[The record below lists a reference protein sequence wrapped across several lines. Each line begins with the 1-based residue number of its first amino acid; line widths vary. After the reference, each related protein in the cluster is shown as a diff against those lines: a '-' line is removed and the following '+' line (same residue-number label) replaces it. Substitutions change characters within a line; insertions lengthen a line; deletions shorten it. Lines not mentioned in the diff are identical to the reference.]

1 MKNIFLKIIVLIL
14 FFLVTFVNADIN
26 ISQKA
31 HAGVMQFNGTSYIIA
46 SEPNLTTYNTFT
58 SEAWFQPSYML
69 DGTNYDLVR
78 VDDQLIRISYS
89 GGSYYLLVGI
99 GSGLGYEEFTTDI
112 SSIFEINNWNHVTMT
127 YDGDFIRG
135 YINGEEVINSN
146 KTNDGNLI
154 NGDNDN
160 NLTIGISTTT
170 TYGYV
175 NLFKGLMDE
184 VRVWNIAR
192 SSTEINSTMNKQ
204 LDGNESGLVA
214 YYNFDEVVG
223 NIVIDIANSDYN
235 GTIEGN
241 GTRLNFLGDGLNFDG
256 DDDYVN
262 INDDNSTNT
271 HLYALDGNITL
282 SSWIKID
289 GLHSTTY
296 SEVISRYGT
305 SNGYILRVKNSS
317 GIIQMVNKN
326 ADTEHNISSTKAIT
340 DNLWHYI
347 VATYDGSYQRL
358 YIDGIENNSTY
369 VGANAIGAS
378 AGTLTFGATS
388 TLVSELKGNIAETSI
403 WNRALS
409 EREINKYMYISLDG
423 NESGLL
429 GYWSL
434 NEGDG
439 NITYDRSSYAN
450 EGNIS
455 GAEWNTTA
463 PIIYG
468 NNLYTQGLSTKI
480 VKLNVENNI
489 TEAILADPLTPANGS
504 VDFNSSFATYS
515 YIPTDYID
523 DTFIINANDTSTEAN
538 LTINIK
544 KRNMYGLIDTN
555 ESVNFGLT
563 DVAVTK
569 TLTINNLNLG
579 DLIIDNVYLTN
590 SFNSTFEIV
599 NNCST
604 ALSANTSCD
613 INITYTPQIN
623 DFRATTLQIESND
636 AFDSNKNIMI
646 YGYGQGF
653 GEIKGNANHSLAVK
667 RDNTLWAWGNNLE
680 GQLGDGTNTDSNTP
694 IQILTDVISVDG
706 YDHTLALKKDGTL
719 WAWGNNTYGQLGD
732 ENDTNLNTPTQ
743 ISLNNIVKL
752 ETGGNHSMV
761 LDSNGKVWSWGYN
774 ANGELGDGNNTDL
787 NIPTKISSLTD
798 IVSISAGGNHNL
810 ALKNDGS
817 VWSWGKNHKGQLGDN
832 SIVNNSTPTKISS
845 LSNIIYI
852 SAGNAHNFAI
862 KNDGTIWG
870 WGYNGVGALGD
881 GTNTDRYAPTQITS
895 LTDILFIESG
905 GDHTL
910 ALDSNNILWSSGYN
924 VSGQLGDGNNTD
936 KNTFTQISSLSDI
949 KIVIG
954 GDKDTLAVDNNGSVW
969 SFGDNTYGQLGDETI
984 INKNTPTDI
993 NFNLYT
999 TNIQFNLTNINLS
1012 EHNITSIK
1020 IYGVDDNSEE
1030 FNLTN
1035 LIDGDN
1041 NFTTLIYNFDNNYS
1055 IELNVS
1061 VNTIETNWYY
1071 NFNDGL
1077 LYPDNNLSDEFKNQ
1091 LNITNNLFLID
1102 TNSINWNIPNI
1113 IYTGEEYTL
1122 TKDIIHNNN
1131 LTIEANATLYTD
1143 DYNLTIDGDLILYGS
1158 IISSSNIT
1166 VKGDTYI
1173 WLGESANSSIND
1185 ELILNGDLTFSS
1197 VTGDSRFYQPFINK
1211 LSLNSSSSQNIYMDS
1226 ISWQYYFNSIEL
1238 NNTNEVN
1245 FYLNNYNGI
1254 DVSGSFTQNSTP
1266 INIYSN
1272 GTLISTTPSFEYF
1285 YFYDTENYQFNTV
1298 PYIETLF
1305 IDNTQIIDFNF
1316 TANNIVMSY
1325 NYDINSTG
1333 EISSTPP
1340 DITNLITAESTYN
1353 TLKYFID
1360 VTSDSGYD
1368 LNLITLPNYNIYYI
1382 SFNNLKGEIKN
1393 LTSTLSGV
1401 SFYNTNEI
1409 NISNSNFTLE
1419 YMNIDSYSKI
1429 NLIDSDININ
1439 SSLYVYDSNISLT
1452 NSDLFTNYL
1461 SMSGESNYTK
1471 DSTSSFSFINSD
1483 TSLISDIIESSP
1495 TPTPT
1500 ATSSVN
1506 VTPYVES
1513 ESESVVE
1520 EITTDSF
1527 SEDSGVTLEISEDG
1541 STNFN
1546 VTSVSESGEVVET
1559 QTELPS
1565 GTEISINEA
1574 GEIEQS
1580 FVSED
1585 GTEIKLTTSQTGKV
1599 TLKVTTANGE
1609 EVSFEAPAGTK
1620 LKIAE
1625 DGSSKQDYSTK
1636 DSKTELKISATGESE
1651 LNLKSEDGNKVELKS
1666 ELAGKTELKESGG
1679 FKQSFETGD
1688 NKISI
1693 EGSKQAN
1700 SQAVIELP
1708 NLKLTLTPPKNGK
1721 VSVKKDGSVSIA
1733 NDTIT
1738 SIGTV
1743 KSEMRVNPDTGDAS
1757 VEVNIQSNQ
1766 RGVVPKKIFYSTRK
1780 DISNI
1785 KLEVIL
1791 DERKAKSRAFN
1802 SSKSKTGKIK
1812 AVFSTRK
1819 SFNFK
1824 ENISREVSNSSLGVT
1839 PLSDAE
1845 FEENLYF
1852 DNSQELKLKSGSANI
1867 KGFFSTRGSFS
1878 NKRKTTNTDLINNRD
1893 FSMKSNSAI
1902 MSENNIIATLNEGN
1916 LKTDLQANSNGD
1928 LNINITN
1935 FTNTKRG
1942 LKTTAKKLFYSVRKD
1957 FSNVKVE
1964 IIENSNQRGFKSP
1977 KIKTLFSTRES
1988 FNFKSSNLRTVDE
2001 IEIIPVDE
2009 NTTFTENI
2017 LEDGSRYIELIS
2029 GTASINSETMILN
2042 KSYELP
2048 ALELIEVVED
2058 LIINQEVKLELQKE
2072 WNLISTPISE
2082 DISDKFIF
2090 QDYDLIWNFKDN
2102 NWVKNPSILY
2112 YEDGYWIKTDSENNI
2127 TFKGSSYTPNLK
2139 RVVSTWALVGT
2150 GTEINDINNLI
2161 SEEKIKEIY
2170 QFKDNKWLKSND
2182 INSLNIG
2189 DGFWIKK
2196 IPADFIFNI
2205 KEGWNLLSLPTKEI
2219 ISNMSIFGDYEE
2231 ILIYDNKEWIKN
2243 PNQIKPMQG
2252 FWINSNE
2259 NISLAFYGE
2268 GYNIDINSLSIGWS
2282 LVGGNINFENLKFS
2296 EIKSI
2301 LLFKNDKWTTVDSFK
2316 NIDLIKK
2323 SDGFW
2328 ILK

>member
-1 MKNIFLKIIVLIL
+1 MGNILKIIFNFWIL
-14 FFLVTFVNADIN
+14 NISLLGATYEIGSGTSYQASETHQFLPGTFTNAKVQILLTASELSTAGFSGDIN
-26 ISQKA
+26 AIEWYVETDNTPTDVVYDIYIGHIISTTLPDNALFDTTSLSLFGNQLVDVGSFTGW
-31 HAGVMQFNGTSYIIA
+31 HGSNLTTNFTWNGTSNILIQICRTGNSNGDSDNIA
-46 SEPNLTTYNTFT
+46 YFADGGIQMITGYSNSCSDTTGTYSNTFRPFLRISSTPLITDTTPPTVTSILPSGSPTASDTSVTFTASFSEDVINIDTSDFELTTTGTATGNIVSTSVSSGTSVDIVVNT
-58 SEAWFQPSYML
+58 
-69 DGTNYDLVR
+69 
-78 VDDQLIRISYS
+78 IS
-89 GGSYYLLVGI
+89 G
-99 GSGLGYEEFTTDI
+99 
-112 SSIFEINNWNHVTMT
+112 
-127 YDGDFIRG
+127 
-135 YINGEEVINSN
+135 
-146 KTNDGNLI
+146 
-154 NGDNDN
+154 
-160 NLTIGISTTT
+160 
-170 TYGYV
+170 
-175 NLFKGLMDE
+175 
-184 VRVWNIAR
+184 
-192 SSTEINSTMNKQ
+192 
-204 LDGNESGLVA
+204 
-214 YYNFDEVVG
+214 VG
-223 NIVIDIANSDYN
+223 NIRLDLVTSHNLTDSASNALSGGYNSGTVHSVDFKPISPSDLVITA
-235 GTIEGN
+235 
-241 GTRLNFLGDGLNFDG
+241 
-256 DDDYVN
+256 
-262 INDDNSTNT
+262 INDTQMSIDWVDNSNNEDNFILYSSTNGIDYELNET
-271 HLYALDGNITL
+271 LASDTITKL
-282 SSWIKID
+282 MMDLTPNTIYYFQIGAINS
-289 GLHSTTY
+289 
-296 SEVISRYGT
+296 YGE
-305 SNGYILRVKNSS
+305 NNSS
-317 GIIQMVNKN
+317 
-326 ADTEHNISSTKAIT
+326 
-340 DNLWHYI
+340 
-347 VATYDGSYQRL
+347 
-358 YIDGIENNSTY
+358 IENNSTFATQPIVPINIGGNSNSNQIELNWNDSSTIETGFKIY
-369 VGANAIGAS
+369 TSTDGTNYSLNTTVGAN
-378 AGTLTFGATS
+378 TT
-388 TLVSELKGNIAETSI
+388 N
-403 WNRALS
+403 
-409 EREINKYMYISLDG
+409 EI
-423 NESGLL
+423 
-429 GYWSL
+429 
-434 NEGDG
+434 
-439 NITYDRSSYAN
+439 IT
-450 EGNIS
+450 
-455 GAEWNTTA
+455 
-463 PIIYG
+463 
-468 NNLYTQGLSTKI
+468 GLSADTTYYFKI
-480 VKLNVENNI
+480 NSYIHINLLLTNFDIVINTQTVTIKTNDPANFTAFTNLNKNEDFSEFNLRIIDLTDNDSDNLVLSVENNDSSLLNI
-489 TEAILADPLTPANGS
+489 TRSWNANLTSTEYNS
-504 VDFNSSFATYS
+504 QDFNITFTSIANTYGVAEINVSSYDGK
-515 YIPTDYID
+515 DYID
-523 DTFIINANDTSTEAN
+523 NIFQIVVNAVNDIPIITSITNIYKDINFSEFNISINIDDVDTNELNITVDVNDTS
-538 LTINIK
+538 
-544 KRNMYGLIDTN
+544 LIDMNQT
-555 ESVNFGLT
+555 
-563 DVAVTK
+563 
-569 TLTINNLNLG
+569 
-579 DLIIDNVYLTN
+579 
-590 SFNSTFEIV
+590 
-599 NNCST
+599 
-604 ALSANTSCD
+604 
-613 INITYTPQIN
+613 
-623 DFRATTLQIESND
+623 
-636 AFDSNKNIMI
+636 
-646 YGYGQGF
+646 
-653 GEIKGNANHSLAVK
+653 
-667 RDNTLWAWGNNLE
+667 W
-680 GQLGDGTNTDSNTP
+680 
-694 IQILTDVISVDG
+694 
-706 YDHTLALKKDGTL
+706 
-719 WAWGNNTYGQLGD
+719 
-732 ENDTNLNTPTQ
+732 
-743 ISLNNIVKL
+743 
-752 ETGGNHSMV
+752 
-761 LDSNGKVWSWGYN
+761 
-774 ANGELGDGNNTDL
+774 
-787 NIPTKISSLTD
+787 
-798 IVSISAGGNHNL
+798 
-810 ALKNDGS
+810 
-817 VWSWGKNHKGQLGDN
+817 
-832 SIVNNSTPTKISS
+832 
-845 LSNIIYI
+845 
-852 SAGNAHNFAI
+852 
-862 KNDGTIWG
+862 
-870 WGYNGVGALGD
+870 
-881 GTNTDRYAPTQITS
+881 
-895 LTDILFIESG
+895 
-905 GDHTL
+905 
-910 ALDSNNILWSSGYN
+910 
-924 VSGQLGDGNNTD
+924 
-936 KNTFTQISSLSDI
+936 
-949 KIVIG
+949 
-954 GDKDTLAVDNNGSVW
+954 
-969 SFGDNTYGQLGDETI
+969 
-984 INKNTPTDI
+984 
-993 NFNLYT
+993 
-999 TNIQFNLTNINLS
+999 
-1012 EHNITSIK
+1012 
-1020 IYGVDDNSEE
+1020 
-1030 FNLTN
+1030 
-1035 LIDGDN
+1035 
-1041 NFTTLIYNFDNNYS
+1041 
-1055 IELNVS
+1055 
-1061 VNTIETNWYY
+1061 
-1071 NFNDGL
+1071 
-1077 LYPDNNLSDEFKNQ
+1077 DNNLSYEEYHLQELNLTVKSKSNIEGVVRFTISAEDNQ
-1091 LNITNNLFLID
+1091 LKPITTFDLNISAYNYALEDLNAISIPLTTIDNIDLSSIGAINSSNISWISNNTEVLNSSGVVNRQINNDVIITLTATLNLIN
-1102 TNSINWNIPNI
+1102 T
-1113 IYTGEEYTL
+1113 TL
-1122 TKDIIHNNN
+1122 TKNFD
-1131 LTIEANATLYTD
+1131 
-1143 DYNLTIDGDLILYGS
+1143 
-1158 IISSSNIT
+1158 IT
-1166 VKGDTYI
+1166 VI
-1173 WLGESANSSIND
+1173 RI
-1185 ELILNGDLTFSS
+1185 
-1197 VTGDSRFYQPFINK
+1197 
-1211 LSLNSSSSQNIYMDS
+1211 
-1226 ISWQYYFNSIEL
+1226 
-1238 NNTNEVN
+1238 
-1245 FYLNNYNGI
+1245 
-1254 DVSGSFTQNSTP
+1254 
-1266 INIYSN
+1266 
-1272 GTLISTTPSFEYF
+1272 
-1285 YFYDTENYQFNTV
+1285 
-1298 PYIETLF
+1298 PY
-1305 IDNTQIIDFNF
+1305 
-1316 TANNIVMSY
+1316 
-1325 NYDINSTG
+1325 
-1333 EISSTPP
+1333 TPP
-1340 DITNLITAESTYN
+1340 
-1353 TLKYFID
+1353 
-1360 VTSDSGYD
+1360 
-1368 LNLITLPNYNIYYI
+1368 
-1382 SFNNLKGEIKN
+1382 
-1393 LTSTLSGV
+1393 
-1401 SFYNTNEI
+1401 
-1409 NISNSNFTLE
+1409 
-1419 YMNIDSYSKI
+1419 
-1429 NLIDSDININ
+1429 
-1439 SSLYVYDSNISLT
+1439 
-1452 NSDLFTNYL
+1452 
-1461 SMSGESNYTK
+1461 
-1471 DSTSSFSFINSD
+1471 
-1483 TSLISDIIESSP
+1483 
-1495 TPTPT
+1495 
-1500 ATSSVN
+1500 
-1506 VTPYVES
+1506 PYVES

-2323 SDGFW
+2323 ADGFW